1 MDVNFF
7 QKLDRIEASLNALER
22 RLDRLEKKL
31 DAAIELNR
39 GYMVKIKNN
48 MYLSDSAILF
58 GMTYCDLSPE
68 MAWDFFNNSD
78 RDFDVLDV
86 SRMDHEVPSRIAHS
100 IHIPVENLA
109 LRMNEVRSK
118 TRPLLVISEDGIKSI
133 KACELLA
140 SKGYLNVYNVSG
152 GHEFWLGH
160 KNIAKKAA

>member
-1 MDVNFF
+1 MDMNFF

-22 RLDRLEKKL
+22 RLDHLEKKL

-58 GMTYCDLSPE
+58 GMSYCDLSPE

-86 SRMDHEVPSRIAHS
+86 SRLGHEVPARIAHS
-100 IHIPVENLA
+100 IHIPAENLHD
-109 LRMNEVRSK
+109 RINEVRSR
-118 TRPLLVISEDGIKSI
+118 TRPLLVISENGVNSI

-140 SKGYLNVYNVSG
+140 RKGYLNVYNVSG
-152 GHEFWLGH
+152 GHEFWPGH
-160 KNIAKKAA
+160 KILDKKAA